1 MAQLYSS
8 CTAVQEIPSS
18 IPVLLSHCDSKK
30 KLSSISIDSVN
41 SKSTKLSYSLRSF

>member
-18 IPVLLSHCDSKK
+18 IPVLLSHCDVKK
-30 KLSSISIDSVN
+30 NYQALV
-41 SKSTKLSYSLRSF
+41 STL